1 MTIPVADPSRWFRRH
16 AAEVAAAQARVLESG
31 QFILGPEVARF
42 EQEFAAFC
50 AAEHAVA
57 VASGTDALTLALC
70 ALGAAGGEVVTSA
83 HTAVATLAA
92 IERAGAR
99 PVLADIATPGHCLDP
114 ASVCARVGPATRAIV
129 AVHMHGN
136 PADMAALTALAA
148 ARDIPVVEDASQA
161 HGARVDGAPVGSL
174 GTAAAFSFYPTKTI
188 GAMGDAGAVVTS
200 DPELARA
207 LRRLREYGWDDRRV
221 SQRSGFNSRMDD
233 LQAALL
239 RLRLRYFDEDFARR
253 QALAAGYLQA
263 IAGASSVTAP
273 AVAPGVMHGFHHFI
287 VQSPERDELARFL
300 ASRGIG
306 SARYYEQPVY
316 DHPAYAGLRAA
327 GDFGNTQRLY
337 ATMLAVPVF
346 PELADDEADR
356 IVQALAE
363 WARSEELRQP

>member
-57 VASGTDALTLALC
+57 VASGTDALTLALY

-99 PVLADIATPGHCLDP
+99 PVLADIDASGHCLAP
-114 ASVCARVGPATRAIV
+114 ASVQKRLGPDTRAIL
-129 AVHMHGN
+129 AVHMHGH
-136 PADMAALTALAA
+136 PANMAALGELAA
-148 ARDIPVVEDASQA
+148 VRGVPVVEDASQA
-161 HGARVDGAPVGSL
+161 HGARIGGAPVGSI
-174 GTAAAFSFYPTKTI
+174 GIAGAFSFYPTKTI
-188 GAMGDAGAVVTS
+188 GGMGDAGAVVTS
-200 DPELARA
+200 DPQLARD
-207 LRRLREYGWDDRRV
+207 LRRLRQYGWDDVRI
-221 SQRSGFNSRMDD
+221 SQRSGFNSRMDEV
-233 LQAALL
+233 QAALL

-253 QALAAGYLQA
+253 QALAARYLQA
-263 IAGASSVTAP
+263 LAGASSITAP
-273 AVAPGVMHGFHHFI
+273 AVAPGVTHGFHHFV
-287 VQSPERDELARFL
+287 VQSPEREELARFL

-316 DHPAYAGLRAA
+316 EHPAYAGLRAA
-327 GDFGNTQRLY
+327 GDFGNTQQLY
-337 ATMLAVPVF
+337 ATMLALPVF

-363 WARSEELRQP
+363 SARREELQHP